1 MTSPEQS
8 HPTGPVPPH
17 TYGFPSWA
25 AAYKIAAAATHRCS
39 GSRVACTTPGLVDRE
54 NGGGVL
60 REHGLDPHAG
70 GSAGR
75 TGGTGDGL
83 PMTRAAA
90 GGKLFTR
97 SSLIWGS

>member
-8 HPTGPVPPH
+8 YPTGPVPPH

-39 GSRVACTTPGLVDRE
+39 GSRVACTTPGLGDRE
-54 NGGGVL
+54 KGGGVL
-60 REHGLDPHAG
+60 GGRGRYPHAG

-83 PMTRAAA
+83 PMTRSAAV
-90 GGKLFTR
+90 GKLFTH
-97 SSLIWGS
+97 SSLIR